1 MSIAQL
7 SIILNVKHVLIFLES
22 VIFYFCHFFHLV
34 DVLIFIFMLYV
45 CVLSVTACVI
55 LSLFFVLYVLCFHAV
70 CIILYVLMLLLCMSA
85 YLWFEHLTTYVKC
98 LW

>member
-55 LSLFFVLYVLCFHAV
+55 LLVFVFCAV
-70 CIILYVLMLLLCMSA
+70 CTLFPCCVYYFVCTNVTAMYVCILV
-85 YLWFEHLTTYVKC
+85 V
-98 LW
+98 